1 MQAPTG
7 AYALRKPALWYLC
20 RKGNSLPQSALG
32 AATIFI
38 AFCLA
43 PAAAQP
49 VPGKLSQ
56 MTTVHYA
63 ATGISFAEAPYLVAV
78 AKKFFAAENLDV
90 EYVVA
95 QQSAQVC
102 QQLLAKAVETGECS
116 MNDVIQIVEMS
127 GAPLVLVSNE
137 ILTALNYA
145 MMTKPSIKT
154 WADLKGKTIIVGGPK
169 DNTVFYTRVMA
180 RANGL
185 EDNDYQF
192 QFAGASAARFAALKS
207 GAVDAAMLT
216 DPFDSQAEVEG
227 YTRVDDLRPKYL
239 KAENYAG
246 GGFITTKD
254 WAKTHSD
261 EIVAHISALR
271 KATLWIYDPA
281 NKDEL
286 FTILQP
292 RINVTREAF
301 DRTYQKNVVQNKMW
315 ATDGGVI
322 RDSAVQGVV
331 NSLVELGSLPAPAP
345 KAAKYYDST
354 YVDLATASGQ

>member
-1 MQAPTG
+1 MADETYPG
-7 AYALRKPALWYLC
+7 AKTSRVTSGCRLRALLSVLKRTALLFAIC
-20 RKGNSLPQSALG
+20 
-32 AATIFI
+32 TV
-38 AFCLA
+38 

-49 VPGKLSQ
+49 VPGKLPQ

-78 AKKFFAAENLDV
+78 AKKFFEAENLDV
-90 EYVVA
+90 QYVVA

-145 MMTKPSIKT
+145 MITRPSIKT

-185 EDNDYQF
+185 QDSDYQF

-216 DPFDSQAEVEG
+216 DPFDSLAEFEG
-227 YTRVDDLRPKYL
+227 YTRIDDLRPKYL

-246 GGFITTKD
+246 GGFITTRD
-254 WAKTHSD
+254 WAKTHVD
-261 EIVAHISALR
+261 EVVAHIRVLR
-271 KATLWIYDPA
+271 QATLWIYDPA

-286 FTILQP
+286 FKILQP
-292 RINVTREAF
+292 KINVTREAF
-301 DRTYQKNVVQNKMW
+301 DRTYEKNVVENKMW

-345 KAAKYYDST
+345 KASKYYDST
-354 YVDLATASGQ
+354 YVDLATQPGQ